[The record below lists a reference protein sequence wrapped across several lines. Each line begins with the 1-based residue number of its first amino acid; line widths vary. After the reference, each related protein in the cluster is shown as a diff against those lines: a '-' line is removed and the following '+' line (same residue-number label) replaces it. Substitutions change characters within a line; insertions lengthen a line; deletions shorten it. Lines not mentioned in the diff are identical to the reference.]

1 MENVPLNI
9 IIDTHIP
16 YIKGVL
22 EPYAQSIRYL
32 EPSAIDAAAMA
43 DAHCLITRTR
53 TRVDAALL
61 DGSPCRMVATATI
74 GTDHID
80 LAYCHSHGI
89 TVANAPGCNAP
100 AVAQYVLSS
109 VLALANRPMAQH
121 TIGIVGVGH
130 VGRIVERWARAL
142 SMNVMCCDPPRAA
155 AGDPGAWYN
164 LDDIA
169 ARADVITFHTPL
181 TRDGAYPTWHMCD
194 ATFVRSLRRAP
205 IVINAARG
213 PVADTSAILQ
223 GLRDGHIRAAVID
236 TWEDEPNINR
246 ELLEHASIAT
256 PHIAGYSREGK
267 ARATAMVLNA
277 VCHFFRLPQLLP
289 IGAPVIPA
297 EDLRPGAAP
306 MPADLR
312 QGAVRLLQDTA
323 CLRAN
328 PDNFEILRSAY
339 DLRPEP
345 RLTIAN

>member
-1 MENVPLNI
+1 MENVPVNI
-9 IIDTHIP
+9 VIDAHIP

-22 EPYAQSIRYL
+22 EPYVHSVRYL
-32 EPSAIDAAAMA
+32 EPSAIDAAAMT

-53 TRVDAALL
+53 THVNAALL

-80 LAYCHSHGI
+80 LEYCRNRGI

-100 AVAQYVLSS
+100 AVAQFVLSS
-109 VLALANRPMAQH
+109 VLTLINRPLAQH

-142 SMNVMCCDPPRAA
+142 SMTVLRCDPPRAA
-155 AGDPGAWYN
+155 AGDPGQWYN
-164 LDDIA
+164 LEDIA
-169 ARADVITFHTPL
+169 ARADIITFHTPL
-181 TRDGAYPTWHMCD
+181 TADGAYPTRHLCD
-194 ATFVRSLRRAP
+194 TAFVRSLRRAP

-213 PVADTSAILQ
+213 PVTDTEALLQ
-223 GLRDGHIRAAVID
+223 GLQDSHIRAAVID

-246 ELLEHASIAT
+246 KLPERAAIAT

-267 ARATAMVLNA
+267 ARATAMALDA
-277 VCHFFRLPQLLP
+277 VCRFFGLPQLQPL
-289 IGAPVIPA
+289 GAPAIPV

-306 MPADLR
+306 VMADLR
-312 QGAVRLLQDTA
+312 QGAERLLQDTA
-323 CLRAN
+323 ILRTN
-328 PDNFEILRSAY
+328 LDNFEALRSTY

-345 RLTIAN
+345 RVAIAN